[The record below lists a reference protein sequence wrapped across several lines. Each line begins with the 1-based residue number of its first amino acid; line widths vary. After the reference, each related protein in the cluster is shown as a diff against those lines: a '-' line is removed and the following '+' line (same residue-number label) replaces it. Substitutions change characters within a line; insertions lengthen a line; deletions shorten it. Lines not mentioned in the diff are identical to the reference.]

1 MVQSISPVVY
11 GGSRRTWIDA
21 AAAHIVGGA
30 AGGAAVA
37 AACGLVFS
45 LAPALHSSR
54 FGLLIALA
62 AAALLLDARLFRA
75 KIPSSARQVPSHW
88 RRQLGPRKCAFCYG
102 ILLGGA
108 FGTRI
113 SFALTYVVLIG
124 AGLVLPVL
132 QAALVGAAFG
142 FARSAIVLLNLAD
155 GRPGGTRHLI
165 EKMGLAE
172 NWVRA
177 ANVGGLVVLIGATAV
192 TGFLGG

>member
-11 GGSRRTWIDA
+11 GGSRRVWADA
-21 AAAHIVGGA
+21 AVAHIVGGA
-30 AGGAAVA
+30 VGGAVVA
-37 AACGLVFS
+37 AAASALFS
-45 LAPALHSSR
+45 LAPALHGGR

-62 AAALLLDARLFRA
+62 VAALLLDSGLFRA
-75 KIPSSARQVPSHW
+75 RIPSSARQVPSRW
-88 RRQLGPRKCAFCYG
+88 RRQLGPRRCAFCYG

-113 SFALTYVVLIG
+113 SFALTYVVLVG
-124 AGLVLPVL
+124 AGLVLPVW
-132 QAALVGAAFG
+132 QAAVVGAAFG
-142 FARSAIVLLNLAD
+142 SARSLIVLLNLTGGHPD
-155 GRPGGTRHLI
+155 RIRPTL

-177 ANVGGLVVLIGATAV
+177 AGVGGLVVLIGATAV

>member
-1 MVQSISPVVY
+1 MVQSINPVVY
-11 GGSRRTWIDA
+11 GDSRRTWIDA

-30 AGGAAVA
+30 AGGAIVA
-37 AACGLVFS
+37 ATCALVFS
-45 LAPALHSSR
+45 LVPAPHSGR

-62 AAALLLDARLFRA
+62 ATALLLDSRLFRA
-75 KIPSSARQVPSHW
+75 RVPSPARQVPSRW
-88 RRQLGPRKCAFCYG
+88 RRQLGPRRCAFCYG

-113 SFALTYVVLIG
+113 SFALTYVVLVG
-124 AGLVLPVL
+124 AGLVLPVW

-142 FARSAIVLLNLAD
+142 AARSSIVLLNLAD
-155 GRPGGTRHLI
+155 GRPGRTRNTV
-165 EKMGLAE
+165 EMMGSAE

-177 ANVGGLVVLIGATAV
+177 AGVGGLVVLIGATTV